1 MGLCEGPGGGRM
13 TGLEERLRGAR
24 RSGSMAGVAPREVG
38 AGAVKA
44 RDCLPCEA
52 ASARRTGGGRS
63 SRSVVTQRRRIYKID
78 ALR

>member
-1 MGLCEGPGGGRM
+1 
-13 TGLEERLRGAR
+13 
-24 RSGSMAGVAPREVG
+24 MAGVAPREVG